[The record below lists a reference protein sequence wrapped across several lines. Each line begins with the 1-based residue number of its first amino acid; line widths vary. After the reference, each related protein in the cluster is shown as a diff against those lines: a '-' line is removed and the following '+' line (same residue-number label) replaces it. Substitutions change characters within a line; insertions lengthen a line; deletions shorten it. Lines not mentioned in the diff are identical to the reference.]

1 MSLYIYA
8 HIQHRSPITM
18 LSRHPQPALRARVRR
33 GNRDDAAQMRKDLLE
48 AAMALFAEGGVEA
61 VSVRSIAA
69 RVGVSPMTPYRYFPS
84 KADFLRGLWVD
95 VLTDLDAYLR
105 DAVREEADPRA
116 RHRRLVDAFLAY
128 WEGHP
133 AEFELVFRTQGLSPG
148 PQADRDAH
156 PPEYQRLLAT
166 SRATTAELAQAIGA
180 GPERVVLASDL
191 RVAMQFGY
199 LQAAMV
205 NQRYPWS
212 DLPALRRLYVDAVVQ
227 AVERCL
233 LGDTP
238 AYSNG

>member
-1 MSLYIYA
+1 MAAARRYNA
-8 HIQHRSPITM
+8 GRPDEGAA
-18 LSRHPQPALRARVRR
+18 RVRVRR
-33 GNRDDAAQMRKDLLE
+33 GNRDDAAQMREQLLA

-61 VSVRSIAA
+61 VSVRAIAA

-95 VLTDLDAYLR
+95 VLTDLDEHLR
-105 DAVREEADPRA
+105 ATVSVQIEPRA
-116 RHRRLVDAFLAY
+116 RHRLLVDAFLGY
-128 WEGHP
+128 WETHP
-133 AEFELVFRTQGLSPG
+133 AEFELVFQTQGLSPA
-148 PQADRDAH
+148 PPMDAEAR

-166 SRATTAELAQAIGA
+166 SRAVTAKLAQAIGA

-212 DLPALRRLYVDAVVQ
+212 DLPALRRLYVDAIVH

-233 LGDTP
+233 LDGKEP
-238 AYSNG
+238 PGYSKG